1 MTDTIQGEA
10 LSPNT
15 LTTLGR
21 LSSVRRAD
29 ERTDSGWLADVV
41 LNQHYEDGHR
51 DAPQFCYSAAC
62 QAADEVKNGDPRN
75 GVGIIPPW
83 MQVPTSKAP

>member
-1 MTDTIQGEA
+1 MTTLQGEA

-15 LTTLGR
+15 LTNLSR
-21 LSSVRRAD
+21 LSSLRHAD

-41 LNQHYEDGHR
+41 LNQHYEDGHV

-62 QAADEVKNGDPRN
+62 QAAYEVQSGVPRHRPD
-75 GVGIIPPW
+75 GFSW
-83 MQVPTSKAP
+83 A

>member
-1 MTDTIQGEA
+1 MTDTLQGEA

-15 LTTLGR
+15 LPTLNR
-21 LSSVRRAD
+21 LAAYRRAD

-62 QAADEVKNGDPRN
+62 QAAYEVKQGDPRSPQM
-75 GVGIIPPW
+75 VVVPPPATAG
-83 MQVPTSKAP
+83 Q